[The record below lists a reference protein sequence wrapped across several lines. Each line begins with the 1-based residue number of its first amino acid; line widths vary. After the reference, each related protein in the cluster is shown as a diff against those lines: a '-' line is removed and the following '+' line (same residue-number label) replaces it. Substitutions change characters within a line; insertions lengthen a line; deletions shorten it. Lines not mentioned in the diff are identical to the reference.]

1 MNVRS
6 LIKCLLPPFLGLL
19 LFPCFLF
26 VGVVL
31 YDTVTYNPPFKTYGD
46 SAEII
51 EYPQYTVFAY
61 KRELSIEYDIY
72 GMVDRYVMHGPS
84 GRTIQLDS
92 SGQIYKKA
100 ERRPVYREFRL
111 PANLEKGEWCLYA
124 YLKYR
129 PGLSMKDHI
138 FEAPRVCAN
147 VK

>member
-1 MNVRS
+1 MFCIFVV
-6 LIKCLLPPFLGLL
+6 IGIVIHDTIETEQPFR
-19 LFPCFLF
+19 
-26 VGVVL
+26 
-31 YDTVTYNPPFKTYGD
+31 TYND
-46 SAEII
+46 SAEIVQ
-51 EYPQYTVFAY
+51 YPDYTVFAY

-72 GMVDRYVMHGPS
+72 GMVDRFVMHDPS

-92 SGQIYKKA
+92 SGQIYKAA

-129 PGLSMKDHI
+129 PGLSMKDHV
-138 FEAPRVCAN
+138 FEAPKVCAY

>member
-1 MNVRS
+1 MTNP
-6 LIKCLLPPFLGLL
+6 LFLKY
-19 LFPCFLF
+19 FPACF
-26 VGVVL
+26 GVVL
-31 YDTVTYNPPFKTYGD
+31 FAIFMFVGIVVHDTFDYDPPFRTYND
-46 SAEII
+46 SAEIVA
-51 EYPQYTVFAY
+51 YPEYTVFAY

-72 GMVDRYVMHGPS
+72 GMVDRFVMHGPS
-84 GRTIQLDS
+84 GRTIQVDS
-92 SGQIYKKA
+92 SGQVYKKA

-111 PANLEKGEWCLYA
+111 PAKLEKGEWCLHA